1 MRSLRC
7 EEGPRY
13 EFSVADQRTET
24 VTYIARILRDFGYL
38 QRISGPASRARQPIN
53 VELSRVEVN
62 SDWLTVPRCQSGT
75 PSKLSEV
82 SLNMTKRERQRLKGG
97 GRDESLRRRNERDV
111 MQEQELRVT
120 VFSCAGFSASQ
131 FILPKEQK

>member
-13 EFSVADQRTET
+13 EFSVADQRTGT
-24 VTYIARILRDFGYL
+24 VTYIARIQRDFGL
-38 QRISGPASRARQPIN
+38 LKRISGPASRARQPVN
-53 VELSRVEVN
+53 VELSRVAVN
-62 SDWLTVPRCQSGT
+62 SDWLTVARCWSGT
-75 PSKLSEV
+75 PFNLSEV
-82 SLNMTKRERQRLKGG
+82 SLNMTKRERHRLKGG
-97 GRDESLRRRNERDV
+97 GRDESLRRRNERDE

-120 VFSCAGFSASQ
+120 VFSCAGLSAGQ